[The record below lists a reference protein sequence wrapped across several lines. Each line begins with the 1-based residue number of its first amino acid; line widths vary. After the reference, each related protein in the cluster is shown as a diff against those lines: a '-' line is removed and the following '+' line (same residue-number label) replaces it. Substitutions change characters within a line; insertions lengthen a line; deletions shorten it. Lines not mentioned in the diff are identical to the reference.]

1 MAHRVLEL
9 TLVSASD
16 LKDVNT
22 LSHMEV
28 YAVASVYGDP
38 LTRQCTH
45 TDRYGGRYPE
55 WHETLRFAVPP
66 TAAAAS
72 AAGSYL
78 HVLLRTERAFGFED
92 RDVGEVLVPV
102 ADLLAAGAC
111 GSGSG
116 AQQRRCASYQVR
128 RVQCAEHHGV
138 LSVSYRLGPVM
149 APARRDTK
157 RCGDGAVGY
166 GYRPVTRWQ
175 PSYAYAPPYQS
186 VAPHCPVPYVR
197 TLVQIKNVKKKK
209 GSFALALGGGFG
221 GLLFGN
227 MMLSESE
234 TSAYETTDAG
244 GGVAF

>member
-16 LKDVNT
+16 LKDVNM

-28 YAVASVYGDP
+28 YAAASIYGDP

-55 WHETLRFAVPP
+55 WHKTLRFAVPP

-78 HVLLRTERAFGFED
+78 HVLLRTERAFGFDD

-102 ADLLAAGAC
+102 ADLLAGAC
-111 GSGSG
+111 VTG
-116 AQQRRCASYQVR
+116 AQRRCASYQVR
-128 RVQCAEHHGV
+128 KVQCVEHHGV

-149 APARRDTK
+149 APVRRDIE
-157 RCGDGAVGY
+157 RCGGAVGY
-166 GYRPVTRWQ
+166 PVMRWQ
-175 PSYAYAPPYQS
+175 PCHPPSYTYVPPYQS
-186 VAPHCPVPYVR
+186 VAPRYPLPYVR
-197 TLVQIKNVKKKK
+197 TLAPKNVRRTGASRW
-209 GSFALALGGGFG
+209 GSAQG
-221 GLLFGN
+221 
-227 MMLSESE
+227 
-234 TSAYETTDAG
+234 
-244 GGVAF
+244 

>member
-9 TLVSASD
+9 TLVSASE

-72 AAGSYL
+72 AEGSYL

-102 ADLLAAGAC
+102 ADLLAGAC
-111 GSGSG
+111 GSG

-128 RVQCAEHHGV
+128 KVQCAEHHGV

-157 RCGDGAVGY
+157 RCGDAVGY
-166 GYRPVTRWQ
+166 PVTRWQ
-175 PSYAYAPPYQS
+175 PCYPPSYAYAPQYQS

-197 TLVQIKNVKKKK
+197 TLVQKNVKKKK

-227 MMLSESE
+227 MMSSESE
-234 TSAYETTDAG
+234 TWAYQNAGYETTDAG
-244 GGVAF
+244 GVAF